1 MRDAEQHL
9 SRRRMLRSAAGLAG
23 LAVLSACGG
32 ASSTAPVSNTPP
44 SGGAAAGNTSVPGA
58 TSAPTTAPASGGKMI
73 TLRFSA
79 RMGDKEAFFTER
91 IATFQMQNPGV
102 TVKYEPLPAADA
114 EYYPKL
120 QVLSATKN
128 LPDVFWA
135 SIGRSSYQFLAD
147 KGVLRDLEPL
157 LKSSNLDLN
166 QFYPNAITSLRING
180 KLFAMP
186 QTVHSGR
193 SMLFYNKTAWEKA
206 GLKLPDY
213 NYTYDQLAQDAQKIV
228 TSGGAQFGFSGV
240 YGGTDDF
247 LATLIPIRAFGGEVL
262 SPDGKKCLLDSK
274 EALAAVQWMADGF
287 QKTKINPL
295 PVQGQDVN
303 AGNADLFANGKIASF
318 QASYG
323 GEFSPTDK
331 QLMGGIVRA
340 SALMP
345 KGPSGKHGTMFEIN
359 CMAMSPTSANAD
371 MAWKF
376 LTFLVGKES
385 GTIVTKTTGAPGGV
399 KDGWNDPDL
408 MANPLQQV
416 EKQSLDEAG
425 PFIGP
430 ANFKGEKFNTTMSQ
444 LMGEIWLGKSQPA
457 DALPG
462 ITKQLQAIL
471 DEPVQQ

>member
-1 MRDAEQHL
+1 MRDEERLL

-32 ASSTAPVSNTPP
+32 GGSTAPVSNTPA
-44 SGGAAAGNTSVPGA
+44 SSAATVGGTSVPGA
-58 TSAPTTAPASGGKMI
+58 TSVPAVATASGGKMV

-102 TVKYEPLPAADA
+102 TVKYEPLPQADA

-157 LKSSNLDLN
+157 VKGSNLDLS
-166 QFYPNAITSLRING
+166 QFYPNAIASLRING

-213 NYTYDQLAQDAQKIV
+213 EYTYDQLAQDSQKIV

-287 QKTKINPL
+287 QKTKISPL

-303 AGNADLFANGKIASF
+303 AGNADLFANGKIAAF

-323 GEFSPTDK
+323 GEFTPTDK
-331 QLMGGIVRA
+331 QLMNGVVRA
-340 SALMP
+340 STLMP

-359 CMAMSPTSANAD
+359 CMAMSPTSQNAD

-416 EKQSLDEAG
+416 EKTSLDEAG

-457 DALPG
+457 NALSG